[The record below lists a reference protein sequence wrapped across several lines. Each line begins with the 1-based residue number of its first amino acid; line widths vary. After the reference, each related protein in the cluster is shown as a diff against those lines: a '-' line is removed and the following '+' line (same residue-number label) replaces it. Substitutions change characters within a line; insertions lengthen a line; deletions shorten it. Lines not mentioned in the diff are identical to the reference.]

1 MKVKHSKYKNTGLIF
16 ELLVKQI
23 AADTLSRK
31 DSPAV
36 KILRKFYTGNTSLVR
51 EFKLYDFVLK
61 NKGIGQKK
69 AEAILSTIVELSRKI
84 DTATLSKQKYELIK
98 ELKNHYN
105 LEDFFSIKVESYKPL
120 AALYC
125 LMEAQNTQGL
135 VDPQVFVDNKTTL
148 LEHFLQIKQDGNSA
162 KDTLIEEYSKYDKD
176 LRLLTYKIL
185 LEKFNDKYVDL
196 LPEQKNILKEFIVSV
211 NSSTR
216 LRNVVNEEMTK
227 LQTQISK
234 LKNNITDK
242 VVKIKLEEVAKA
254 ITPVKNTQKV
264 DDNHLVSLMQYYE
277 LVNELKDPADLAK
290 YSVGYKYGLK
300 NESINEGTGYEYKD
314 DSGAGK
320 PTKVLKLDNEAWEK
334 VKDLFDDKGR
344 PKSDEIKRIPSDNSI
359 WDLYAQSY
367 DNAGGKTI
375 HKIYGVSGDYSFG
388 NAPTYYQQK
397 LSGNKKAAVRVFDYF
412 IKKYL
417 K

>member
-36 KILRKFYTGNTSLVR
+36 KILKKFYTGNTSLVR

-125 LMEAQNTQGL
+125 LMEAQNTEGL

-148 LEHFLQIKQDGNSA
+148 LEHFLQIKQDGNNA

-185 LEKFNDKYVDL
+185 LEKFNNKYDNL
-196 LPEQKNILKEFIVSV
+196 LPEQKNILREFIISA
-211 NSSTR
+211 NSTTK
-216 LRNVVNEEMTK
+216 LRTLVNEELGKIQVQITK
-227 LQTQISK
+227 LKPRIEDQI
-234 LKNNITDK
+234 
-242 VVKIKLEEVAKA
+242 VKIKLDEISKS
-254 ITPVKNTQKV
+254 ITPVKNTEKV
-264 DDNHLVSLMQYYE
+264 TDNHLVSLMQYYE
-277 LVNELKDPADLAK
+277 LVGELK
-290 YSVGYKYGLK
+290 
-300 NESINEGTGYEYKD
+300 
-314 DSGAGK
+314 
-320 PTKVLKLDNEAWEK
+320 KV
-334 VKDLFDDKGR
+334 
-344 PKSDEIKRIPSDNSI
+344 
-359 WDLYAQSY
+359 
-367 DNAGGKTI
+367 
-375 HKIYGVSGDYSFG
+375 
-388 NAPTYYQQK
+388 
-397 LSGNKKAAVRVFDYF
+397 
-412 IKKYL
+412 
-417 K
+417 